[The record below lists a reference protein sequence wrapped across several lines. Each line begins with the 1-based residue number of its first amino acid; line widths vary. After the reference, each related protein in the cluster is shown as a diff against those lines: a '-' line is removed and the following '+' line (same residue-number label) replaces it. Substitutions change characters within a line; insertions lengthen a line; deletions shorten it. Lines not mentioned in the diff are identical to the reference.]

1 MARVWSCHVLDR
13 AMGSM
18 HLGLPKVL
26 AGCTVYAVYMGFQLN
41 VRTMEASFVPTV
53 RLWYFE
59 QLGKS
64 KLSGV
69 RKAMAL
75 LLEEEPNR
83 TAAAGDPD
91 NFGLPSLFKYRILS

>member
-1 MARVWSCHVLDR
+1 MLCIQAFT
-13 AMGSM
+13 SM
-18 HLGLPKVL
+18 SHSGAL
-26 AGCTVYAVYMGFQLN
+26 
-41 VRTMEASFVPTV
+41 FVPTV
-53 RLWYFE
+53 RRYFE

-91 NFGLPSLFKYRILS
+91 NFGLSPFLKYRILS